1 MAALEAV
8 KKYFPDSIGSFQKH
22 IEEIPKIDPEKI
34 ESYTLF
40 LDILAEFIQSN
51 EMFQFKK
58 MTLGAFIKK
67 YIKEN
72 LDSQITLESIALSLH
87 CSTSTVVNAF
97 RKEFGKTIIQYVT
110 EKKMERACELL
121 KDKSHSIKEIALK
134 CGYSEPGYFTKTFT
148 KYYGISPTDWR
159 LRVEN

>member
-1 MAALEAV
+1 MENSKEQIMAALEAV

-67 YIKEN
+67 YIKN
-72 LDSQITLESIALSLH
+72 I
-87 CSTSTVVNAF
+87 
-97 RKEFGKTIIQYVT
+97 KGIQQ
-110 EKKMERACELL
+110 
-121 KDKSHSIKEIALK
+121 SIKLCFSNRKFRDQMILAIK
-134 CGYSEPGYFTKTFT
+134 AF
-148 KYYGISPTDWR
+148 
-159 LRVEN
+159 NA